1 MPTKWPKGL
10 PRWHSGKESIFSAG
24 DPRDSGLMPG
34 LGESLGEENGNPLQY
49 SCLRNPTDRGAWQ
62 DYSPWGS
69 QRVGYNWATEHTP
82 LAQEVFLKLAFSFQ
96 LQPTTHKVNTEI
108 YCILQNVSHKASW
121 IKCKDLT
128 IRMKVGEPSLQGK
141 VSLHSPSFD
150 SKTPSHVTSW
160 SQFAIFLLS
169 SWYNL

>member
-1 MPTKWPKGL
+1 MATHSSIL
-10 PRWHSGKESIFSAG
+10 ASEIPRTEEPGRTTVHGGHKEL
-24 DPRDSGLMPG
+24 D
-34 LGESLGEENGNPLQY
+34 
-49 SCLRNPTDRGAWQ
+49 T
-62 DYSPWGS
+62 
-69 QRVGYNWATEHTP
+69 TEQLNTHTP

-150 SKTPSHVTSW
+150 SKTPSHVTS
-160 SQFAIFLLS
+160 
-169 SWYNL
+169 